1 MPKVTQEVS
10 MAPGH
15 MPGTQATPAALLPSL
30 QVGAFVGILLLPP
43 PPQVDRAAAEARGVG
58 GKGWGK

>member
-1 MPKVTQEVS
+1 